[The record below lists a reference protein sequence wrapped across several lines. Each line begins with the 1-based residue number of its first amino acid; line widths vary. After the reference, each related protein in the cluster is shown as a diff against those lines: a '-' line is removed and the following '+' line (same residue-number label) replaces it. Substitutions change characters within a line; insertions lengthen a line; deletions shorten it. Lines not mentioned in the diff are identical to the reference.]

1 MLIDWHSHHT
11 APELVAAFRQKAGKS
26 PKVDAYDSGN
36 FDKRLGELD
45 EAGIDFQL
53 ICQGASEDADQ
64 LDGADAMEM
73 ARLSNDVLA
82 ERIAGHTDRFGGITA
97 LSLKNVE
104 DSVEEIERMASR
116 GFRAVLIYPRVGG
129 EMKVDLPE
137 FDPVFAKVSELG
149 LPLFLHGSGNA
160 KDPTLERLEDGGA
173 GVSYAVLSDASV
185 NECVMRMIAGGLFDR
200 HPNLKVVIRSGGGG
214 IPLLVQRMSWM
225 HKGPEG
231 QKRYS
236 DIFLEHFL
244 IDTASVKPAAL
255 PFLTGVMGSG
265 GVVFGSDYCGGL
277 GPLKRALAVVEEQ
290 ENAAEVRSWTERT
303 SRELLRM

>member
-64 LDGADAMEM
+64 LDAADAMEM

-185 NECVMRMIAGGLFDR
+185 NECVMRMIAGGVFDR
-200 HPNLKVVIRSGGGG
+200 YPNLKVVIRSGGGG

-236 DIFLEHFL
+236 DIFLDHFL

-290 ENAAEVRSWTERT
+290 ENAAEVRSWTEKT
-303 SRELLRM
+303 SRELLGI

>member
-11 APELVAAFRQKAGKS
+11 APELVAAFRRKAGKS

-36 FDKRLGELD
+36 FDRRLGELD

-53 ICQGASEDADQ
+53 VCQGASEDADQ
-64 LDGADAMEM
+64 LDEADAMEM

-104 DSVEEIERMASR
+104 ASVEEIERMASR

-137 FDPVFAKVSELG
+137 LDPVFAKVSELG

-303 SRELLRM
+303 SRELLSM

>member
-11 APELVAAFRQKAGKS
+11 APELVNAFRQKAGKA
-26 PKVDAYDSGN
+26 PKVDDYDSAD
-36 FDKRLGELD
+36 FEKRLAELD

-53 ICQGASEDADQ
+53 VSQGASEDADQ

-82 ERIAGHTDRFGGITA
+82 ERIGGHTDRFSGITA
-97 LSLKNVE
+97 LSFKNIE
-104 DSVEEIERMASR
+104 ASVEEIERMVSR
-116 GFRAVLIYPRVGG
+116 GFKAVLIYPRVDG

-137 FDPVFAKVSELG
+137 IDPVFAKVSELG

-160 KDPTLERLEDGGA
+160 KDPTLQRLEDGGA

-185 NECVMRMIAGGLFDR
+185 NECVMRMIAGGVFDR

-214 IPLLVQRMSWM
+214 IPLLVQRMSWK
-225 HKGPEG
+225 HKGPAG
-231 QKRYS
+231 DKRYS

-244 IDTASVKPAAL
+244 IDTASVRPKAL
-255 PFLTGVMGSG
+255 PFLTDVMGSG

-277 GPLKRALAVVEEQ
+277 GPLKRALAVVDEQ
-290 ENAAEVRSWTERT
+290 ENASEVRSSTERI
-303 SRELLRM
+303 SRELLGM

>member
-53 ICQGASEDADQ
+53 VCQGASEDADQ

-104 DSVEEIERMASR
+104 ASVEEIERMASR

-137 FDPVFAKVSELG
+137 LDPVFAKVSELG

-303 SRELLRM
+303 SRELLSM